1 MPYAGSRRRTLH
13 TGPLPRADV
22 RPVHLAIPVGLA
34 HCQSEGA
41 CYWFRTLGSPP
52 RGTGGAR
59 RGSVLWGG
67 VCRGGEGEGGPP
79 PGGGRGGAPARAPP
93 PRPPPPP
100 PPPLPPTHPSYP
112 HL

>member
-52 RGTGGAR
+52 RGPDAAR
-59 RGSVLWGG
+59 RGSVLEGG
-67 VCRGGEGEGGPP
+67 VCRGREAHGRRRPAGGGGGGGGAAPRLSPP
-79 PGGGRGGAPARAPP
+79 PAPP
-93 PRPPPPP
+93 TPHS
-100 PPPLPPTHPSYP
+100 LPVSPAPGM
-112 HL
+112 